1 MVGVVK
7 PGKSKMLC
15 AFAVKADNINM
26 IAKNIFFIS
35 FRLNKIYTKKLA
47 RYQRLLSLLEEPP
60 PPLDDELEEERVLPL
75 DDPNELLD
83 DDERVERLL
92 LDDDLDDEDLDEL
105 SCMRMLELEL
115 LLLSLVTE
123 ELRLSVVLPRELSCV
138 RIVVP
143 ELLVRSEPEIE
154 RLSPMVDP
162 RELLSR
168 MINLSFEMPT
178 GRRTLLLSLLLLE
191 VAVRLLSS
199 IPLVRVAEV

>member
-105 SCMRMLELEL
+105 SCMRILELEL

-168 MINLSFEMPT
+168 MITLSFEMPT

>member
-1 MVGVVK
+1 
-7 PGKSKMLC
+7 MLC

-83 DDERVERLL
+83 DEERVEKLL
-92 LDDDLDDEDLDEL
+92 LDEDLDDEDLDEL
-105 SCMRMLELEL
+105 SCMRILELEL

-138 RIVVP
+138 RIVLP

-168 MINLSFEMPT
+168 MITLSFEMPT

>member
-1 MVGVVK
+1 
-7 PGKSKMLC
+7 MLC

-83 DDERVERLL
+83 DEERVEKLL
-92 LDDDLDDEDLDEL
+92 LDEDLDDEDLDEL
-105 SCMRMLELEL
+105 SCMRILELEL

-168 MINLSFEMPT
+168 MITLSFEMPT

>member
-15 AFAVKADNINM
+15 AFATKADNINM

-60 PPLDDELEEERVLPL
+60 PPLDDELEEERVLPF

-83 DDERVERLL
+83 DEERVEKLL
-92 LDDDLDDEDLDEL
+92 LDEDLDDEDLDEL
-105 SCMRMLELEL
+105 SCMRILELEL

-168 MINLSFEMPT
+168 MINLSFEIPI

>member
-1 MVGVVK
+1 
-7 PGKSKMLC
+7 MLC

>member
-1 MVGVVK
+1 
-7 PGKSKMLC
+7 
-15 AFAVKADNINM
+15 M

-83 DDERVERLL
+83 DEERVEKLL

-105 SCMRMLELEL
+105 SCMRILELEL

-168 MINLSFEMPT
+168 MINLSFEIPI

>member
-83 DDERVERLL
+83 DEERVEKLL
-92 LDDDLDDEDLDEL
+92 LDEDLDDEDLDEL
-105 SCMRMLELEL
+105 SCMRILELEL

-168 MINLSFEMPT
+168 MITLSFEMPT

>member
-83 DDERVERLL
+83 DEERVEKLL
-92 LDDDLDDEDLDEL
+92 LDEDLDDEDLDEL
-105 SCMRMLELEL
+105 SCMRILELEL

-138 RIVVP
+138 RIVLP

-168 MINLSFEMPT
+168 MITLSFEMPT